1 MKTKKKI
8 LYTTHRQ
15 SPAIHKFF
23 LHFQSQS
30 RSPAVATIME
40 SELKKR
46 RETAEK
52 LKEQLVHEAILNGRE
67 SDQKHSQYPPELRA
81 IARAWSGLK
90 HWGLEDR
97 LNEDICLYYEYLDDG
112 PCAVRMLAYNTSV
125 KKAVLA
131 LRTSGKDGLASRI
144 EDKWKE
150 VQECTFQAD
159 DNIPVFRLQM
169 INENI
174 INIDEKGFS
183 KKVRRAVDSARGK
196 ASLLGCELELVVK
209 QQIEEFK
216 SKLSA
221 TSGNLGMATGTDR
234 GQKPAGAKQEIA
246 DLSKTQG
253 QTTENLNMSWQ
264 AKAIGCLWEHRDWSI
279 KRIAEEVDK
288 TRQALYDDDDIK
300 AAILARN
307 SQKRAHSKNSRPK
320 GEKNPETGQLEAWE

>member
-1 MKTKKKI
+1 
-8 LYTTHRQ
+8 
-15 SPAIHKFF
+15 
-23 LHFQSQS
+23 
-30 RSPAVATIME
+30 ME

-52 LKEQLVHEAILNGRE
+52 RKEQLVHETILNGRE

-131 LRTSGKDGLASRI
+131 LRTSGKDGLASQI

-150 VQECTFQAD
+150 VQEFTFQAD
-159 DNIPVFRLQM
+159 DNIPVFRLQL

-174 INIDEKGFS
+174 VNIDEKGFS

-196 ASLLGCELELVVK
+196 ASMLGCDLELVVK
-209 QQIEEFK
+209 QQIEEFE
-216 SKLSA
+216 SKPSQSSFQFHHRVHAQYEDVNGLPPSLWRFPYQPYQTQPPNQAALS
-221 TSGNLGMATGTDR
+221 TDQGFLERPFPRFLCCTFHNL
-234 GQKPAGAKQEIA
+234 
-246 DLSKTQG
+246 L
-253 QTTENLNMSWQ
+253 
-264 AKAIGCLWEHRDWSI
+264 
-279 KRIAEEVDK
+279 
-288 TRQALYDDDDIK
+288 
-300 AAILARN
+300 
-307 SQKRAHSKNSRPK
+307 
-320 GEKNPETGQLEAWE
+320 